1 MLYNLLYPLS
11 TDIPV
16 FNVFR
21 YITFRSVWALLTA
34 LIITILVGPMF
45 IRLLKRIKFGQYVH
59 EDVKA
64 HLQKSGTPTM
74 GGVLIAFSLVVSV
87 LLWAD
92 LTNPHVWLILL
103 VYLGFGTVGFLDDY
117 LKILRR
123 NNKGLSARAKICGQ
137 IVVSMIALGLLYYV
151 RNEIAVSREAL
162 DGGKEMVKF
171 TQLAVPFFKK
181 VVPDLGWFYFP
192 FAMIVL
198 IGSSNGV
205 NLTDG
210 LDGLAIGPTIVA
222 GICFAIFIYV
232 AGNVN
237 IANYLQIPHVPGI
250 GEVTVFC
257 GALIGAGLG
266 FLWYNAYPAQV
277 FMGDVGSLSLGGA
290 LGFLAV
296 LCKQELIL
304 LVVGGLFVVES
315 LSVILQVGYFKLS
328 GGKRIF
334 RMAPLHHHFELKGI
348 PESKIIIRFWITSA
362 LLGLAALSVLKLR

>member
-34 LIITILVGPMF
+34 LIITILVGPLF

-92 LTNPHVWLILL
+92 LTNPHIWLILL
-103 VYLGFGTVGFLDDY
+103 VFLGFGLVGFLDDY
-117 LKILRR
+117 LKIMRR
-123 NNKGLSARAKICGQ
+123 NNKGLSARAKLLGQ
-137 IVVSMIALGLLYYV
+137 VLISLAALLLLYYV
-151 RNEIAVSREAL
+151 RDEIAVSREL
-162 DGGKEMVKF
+162 VEDGKELVKF

-181 VVPDLGWFYFP
+181 IVPDLGWFYFP
-192 FAMIVL
+192 FAMVVL
-198 IGSSNGV
+198 VGASNGV

-222 GICFAIFIYV
+222 GICFAIFIYT

-237 IANYLQIPHVPGI
+237 IAGYLQIPHVPGI

-257 GALIGAGLG
+257 GALVGAGLG

-315 LSVILQVGYFKLS
+315 LSVIIQVGYFKLS

-348 PESKIIIRFWITSA
+348 PESKIIIRFWITSI